1 MAEAD
6 RMRLRAAALTLHDD
20 EGVRDKP
27 DRKADVFAD
36 LGSPVSPLR
45 LRPAAATPS
54 SSSSSA
60 GSAKSPAPGNAAA
73 AAVGRGDS
81 RGNHS
86 GELEGSNPPRPPGH
100 RRSGSG
106 PLIFSGGSSSAG
118 SVGGCSGGGGSTAS
132 SPLTN
137 ALPTG
142 NICPSGR
149 VAGAAA
155 APQPPR
161 ARPVVLGSGTG
172 HYGHGSIMRGGG
184 GSAGGATPARTSID
198 AAPLH
203 SNSTRSPASCP
214 APPPASSAGL
224 QEITRTGNEWY
235 KKGRYGEALRHYDRA
250 VALCPDSA
258 ACRGNRAAALIGLG
272 RLAEAFRECEEAVR
286 LDPASGRAHGRL
298 AGLCVRL
305 GMVDKARM
313 HFTLAGSVNPSDH
326 AEWQKLHE
334 VESHQGRCM
343 DARKI
348 GDWKSALREADAA
361 IANGADSCQ
370 LLLALR
376 SEALLRLHKLEEADS
391 TITSLLK
398 LDNASLPS
406 IPTKLSGM
414 ASDSYVLIVQAQVN
428 MAFGRFDSAVALAEK
443 ARLIDRG
450 NSEVEVIVNNVRLV
464 AMARTQGNDLFKAG
478 KFAEASIAYGEGLK
492 YEPSNP
498 VLYCNRAAC
507 WLKLGRW
514 VKAVEDCN
522 EALRVQP
529 NYTKALLRRAASY
542 AKLERWADCVRDY
555 EVLRKDLP
563 GDTEVAESL
572 FRAQVA
578 LKTARGEVSNMKFG
592 GEVEAVTS
600 LEQLRDAIHSP
611 GVSVLY
617 FMATMNQQCSQITP
631 SVDSLCSECPS
642 VNFLKVNVDESP
654 MVARAENV
662 RVVPTFKIY
671 KDGTRVK
678 EMICPSLQVLRYSV
692 RHYAVSSS

>member
-1 MAEAD
+1 MADAD
-6 RMRLRAAALTLHDD
+6 RMRLRAAALTLREDVA
-20 EGVRDKP
+20 VRDKP

-60 GSAKSPAPGNAAA
+60 GSSKSPAPGNAAA
-73 AAVGRGDS
+73 GRGGA

-86 GELEGSNPPRPPGH
+86 GELDGANPPRPPGH

-118 SVGGCSGGGGSTAS
+118 SVGGCGGGGGSTAS

-155 APQPPR
+155 VPQPPR

-184 GSAGGATPARTSID
+184 AGSAGGATPARSSID

-203 SNSTRSPASCP
+203 SNSSRSPASCP
-214 APPPASSAGL
+214 APPPAGSAGL
-224 QEITRTGNEWY
+224 QEITRAGNEWY

-298 AGLCVRL
+298 GGLCLRL

-313 HFTLAGSVNPSDH
+313 HFTLAGNVNQSDH
-326 AEWQKLHE
+326 ADWQKLHE

-361 IANGADSCQ
+361 IANGADSSQ

-406 IPTKLSGM
+406 MPTKLSGM
-414 ASDSYVLIVQAQVN
+414 VADSYVLIVQAQVN

-450 NSEVEVIVNNVRLV
+450 NSEVEVILNNVRLV
-464 AMARTQGNDLFKAG
+464 AMARAQGNDLFKAG

-507 WLKLGRW
+507 WSKLGRW
-514 VKAVEDCN
+514 AKAVEDCN

-542 AKLERWADCVRDY
+542 AKLESWADCVRDY

-578 LKTARGEVSNMKFG
+578 LKTTRGEEVSNMKFG
-592 GEVEAVTS
+592 GEVESVTS

-611 GVSVLY
+611 GVSVIY
-617 FMATMNQQCSQITP
+617 FMATMNQQCAQIAA

-654 MVARAENV
+654 MLARAENV

>member
-1 MAEAD
+1 
-6 RMRLRAAALTLHDD
+6 
-20 EGVRDKP
+20 
-27 DRKADVFAD
+27 
-36 LGSPVSPLR
+36 
-45 LRPAAATPS
+45 
-54 SSSSSA
+54 
-60 GSAKSPAPGNAAA
+60 
-73 AAVGRGDS
+73 
-81 RGNHS
+81 
-86 GELEGSNPPRPPGH
+86 
-100 RRSGSG
+100 
-106 PLIFSGGSSSAG
+106 
-118 SVGGCSGGGGSTAS
+118 
-132 SPLTN
+132 
-137 ALPTG
+137 
-142 NICPSGR
+142 
-149 VAGAAA
+149 
-155 APQPPR
+155 
-161 ARPVVLGSGTG
+161 
-172 HYGHGSIMRGGG
+172 MRGGG

-203 SNSTRSPASCP
+203 SSSSRSPASCP
-214 APPPASSAGL
+214 APPPASSSGL

-258 ACRGNRAAALIGLG
+258 ACRSNRAAALIGLG

-348 GDWKSALREADAA
+348 GDWKSALREVDAA
-361 IANGADSCQ
+361 IANGADSSQ

-414 ASDSYVLIVQAQVN
+414 ASDSYMLIVQAQVN
-428 MAFGRFDSAVALAEK
+428 MAFGRFDSAVQLAEK

-492 YEPSNP
+492 YDPSNP

-507 WLKLGRW
+507 WSKLGRW

-542 AKLERWADCVRDY
+542 AKLEHWADCVRDY

-578 LKTARGEVSNMKFG
+578 LKTARGEEVSNMKFG

-617 FMATMNQQCSQITP
+617 FMATINQQCAQISP

-692 RHYAVSSS
+692 RHYVVSSSSV